1 MRIESFNSW
10 SDEVINSLELLG
22 ILGFLRRCTNP
33 MRRGSPWN
41 LWLRDTIFCS
51 QADTYNP
58 HRAQCAVRTKLTC
71 SDLVPKHLPK
81 YKKTSSEHLA
91 EQMPRCVPRL
101 CVTGRHLTTFTP
113 AHRQHVYSLETTR
126 EGGACAFFIFFL
138 YCVLPLVPFGARS
151 FYLSTDLWLE
161 AVSALSGCCPTSV
174 KKKKKTSH
182 ILCFISAAAWAP
194 KPGEKEIT
202 VKNLLL
208 CLLLLGK
215 IFLF

>member
-71 SDLVPKHLPK
+71 SDLVPKYLPK
-81 YKKTSSEHLA
+81 YKKTSSDHLA
-91 EQMPRCVPRL
+91 EQMPQWVPRL

-126 EGGACAFFIFFL
+126 GGGACAFFFIL
-138 YCVLPLVPFGARS
+138 CSSSRSLWSAQLLPFNG
-151 FYLSTDLWLE
+151 
-161 AVSALSGCCPTSV
+161 SV
-174 KKKKKTSH
+174 AGSCQRFVRLLPHIGEKKKKKTSH